1 MLTRS
6 LLTSVIPRERRR
18 WRARPLAGLRGLMT
32 RMAGADRHSLEIKA
46 RAEATRTRCLE
57 RHCYGRSRTW
67 L

>member
-6 LLTSVIPRERRR
+6 LLTSVLPRERRR
-18 WRARPLAGLRGLMT
+18 WRPRLFNGLRRLMT
-32 RMAGADRHSLEIKA
+32 RMAGADRHSLEIKN

-57 RHCYGRSRTW
+57 RHYYGRGRTW